1 MKSIYYKAINY
12 KPNIRILENY
22 IITFEIDQICLY
34 NFSGD
39 ELDKIK
45 LLFYI
50 DDICVVNNIFFI
62 AFLFDKIYGIKINN
76 EQMESEKLL
85 DNQDVIKNTIYLKNN
100 RLLVVSYSDKIILYD
115 IENIKGRPI
124 QIIYTNL
131 YIIFV
136 ILIKIFLFLIL
147 MKICNYIKLLMDK
160 NIINY

>member
-1 MKSIYYKAINY
+1 MGLINIKAINF
-12 KPNIRILENY
+12 KPNIRIIENY
-22 IITFEIDQICLY
+22 IITFEIDKICLY

-50 DDICVVNNIFFI
+50 DDICIVNNIFFI

-76 EQMESEKLL
+76 EQMESEILL
-85 DNQDVIKNTIYLKNN
+85 DNQDKIRNTIYLKNN

-124 QIIYTNL
+124 QIIYTYSYNL
-131 YIIFV
+131 YNF
-136 ILIKIFLFLIL
+136 
-147 MKICNYIKLLMDK
+147 NK
-160 NIINY
+160 NIFISYTYENMQLYEIING